1 MTGIERLWTASCEE
15 TGERLSEHL
24 EGELR
29 GVRGRRVLRHLARCE
44 HCRAIL
50 ASLARAVE
58 HLRALGQVYPPP
70 APSLADAVVARI
82 RRESG

>member
-1 MTGIERLWTASCEE
+1 MGFARLWIASCEE

-29 GVRGRRVLRHLARCE
+29 GLRRGRILRHLARCE

-50 ASLARAVE
+50 ASLSRAVE
-58 HLRALGQVYPPP
+58 HLRSFGRVYPPP
-70 APSLADAVVARI
+70 APAVADAVLARI
-82 RRESG
+82 RREAG

>member
-1 MTGIERLWTASCEE
+1 MGIARLWIASCEE
-15 TGERLSEHL
+15 TGKRLSDHL

-29 GVRGRRVLRHLARCE
+29 AVRKGRILRHLARCG

-50 ASLARAVE
+50 ASLSRAVE
-58 HLRALGQVYPPP
+58 HLRSLGRVYPSP
-70 APSLADAVVARI
+70 APALADVVVARI